1 MTESLNVL
9 HLCLQILLAQNF
21 QEMFLKVILD
31 RREFVSEFVPLG
43 KYDFSRMSTSTFY
56 LLLPVTLGENDKI
69 ASIDWRTIKTCLSSP
84 LFRAPGDVM
93 DGKILSSG
101 IRLASGY
108 ISISDVE
115 DSLVYAP
122 YKRTFYFITNVCRGR
137 NAYSQYKESVA
148 LSYVDHLSKK

>member
-31 RREFVSEFVPLG
+31 RKEFVSEFVSLG

-56 LLLPVTLGENDKI
+56 LFLPVTLGENDKI
-69 ASIDWRTIKTCLSSP
+69 ASIDWRTIKKCLSSP